1 MPLQCSLLDY
11 LVMLTQFVV
20 SIELLMNESLSS
32 RKDSSI
38 MSEGSAFMDRSVWSL
53 ERRRIETLD
62 VVLILIT
69 TRTDTK
75 EVSTSDILQRQ
86 RREQI
91 KSC

>member
-1 MPLQCSLLDY
+1 
-11 LVMLTQFVV
+11 
-20 SIELLMNESLSS
+20 
-32 RKDSSI
+32 